1 MSLFDSLGGKPPASA
16 QMQNP
21 QELMRKL
28 QADPAAMLRQAGL
41 SIPGGMRD
49 PQQIVQHLMQTGQ
62 VPQNRLTQAIQ
73 MLGRMGGR
81 R

>member
-1 MSLFDSLGGKPPASA
+1 MSLFDNLGGKTPASA

-62 VPQNRLTQAIQ
+62 VPQNRLTQAMQI
-73 MLGRMGGR
+73 LGRMGGR

>member
-1 MSLFDSLGGKPPASA
+1 MSLFDSLGGKNPASV
-16 QMQNP
+16 QQQNP
-21 QELMRKL
+21 QELLRKL

-62 VPQNRLTQAIQ
+62 VPQNRLTQAMQ